1 MLAKKYKG
9 NVIVRHPLIKE
20 IILYTKGADSAILS
34 VLAKKYKGKVIFVI
48 HLLKKLSCTPKVLT
62 RRFSVCLPRNIK
74 VRRHPLTKENILYTK
89 GADSAI
95 LTVLSKKYKGKVIV
109 RHPLIKEIILYTKSA
124 DSAILSVLAKK

>member
-1 MLAKKYKG
+1 MDFEVLHVLSFDSTRKRMSVIVRHPLTKEIILYTKGADSAILSVLAKKYKG

-48 HLLKKLSCTPKVLT
+48 YLLKKLSCTLKVLT

-74 VRRHPLTKENILYTK
+74 VM
-89 GADSAI
+89 
-95 LTVLSKKYKGKVIV
+95 
-109 RHPLIKEIILYTKSA
+109 
-124 DSAILSVLAKK
+124 